1 VGEGL
6 RSVGMS
12 PIGPNQE
19 RVLYP
24 ARRSPF
30 KGRGILRGI
39 PDFIMLVSLAAL
51 LPPLARPSHCAL
63 GALRWIVSGETMTT
77 VGGPGTTL
85 RRIGPSRNSLVLGPP
100 ASIMGSDLARNR
112 APTLRF
118 APPQCRSRFLM
129 YRLAGSGRT

>member
-1 VGEGL
+1 
-6 RSVGMS
+6 MS

-30 KGRGILRGI
+30 KGRGILRGV

-63 GALRWIVSGETMTT
+63 EALRKSVSGETMTT
-77 VGGPGTTL
+77 PGGAGTYPMRKRSFLRARRTGFYHRVGVPHHTGL
-85 RRIGPSRNSLVLGPP
+85 RP
-100 ASIMGSDLARNR
+100 
-112 APTLRF
+112 F
-118 APPQCRSRFLM
+118 AALPRPDALSPLPCAVVST
-129 YRLAGSGRT
+129 YTST

>member
-1 VGEGL
+1 
-6 RSVGMS
+6 MS

-77 VGGPGTTL
+77 VGGTGTTL

-100 ASIMGSDLARNR
+100 ASIVGLELSVYLAL
-112 APTLRF
+112 TLCF
-118 APPQCRSRFLM
+118 APVLCRNASLR
-129 YRLAGSGRT
+129 